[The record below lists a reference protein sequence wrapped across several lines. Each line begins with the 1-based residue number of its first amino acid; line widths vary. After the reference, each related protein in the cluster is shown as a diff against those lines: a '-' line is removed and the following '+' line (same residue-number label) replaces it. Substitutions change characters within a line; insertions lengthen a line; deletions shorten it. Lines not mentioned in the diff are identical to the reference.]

1 MSYDYYLQDG
11 DLLITPEGDITL
23 ATTKLSLARQSVL
36 INLTTLLG
44 EWFLDTTEGVDW
56 IGILSRKNNRVEVDL
71 AIKAAIKKSS
81 YITRI
86 TEYSTEFNRS
96 TNKYY
101 VTFKALIETGEVLV
115 VNSLE
120 I

>member
-11 DLLITPEGDITL
+11 DLLVTPEGDLVL
-23 ATTKLSLARQSVL
+23 ATTKLELARQSVL
-36 INLTTLLG
+36 VSLTTILG

-56 IGILSRKNNRVEVDL
+56 IGVLSRRNNKVEVDL
-71 AIKAAIKKSS
+71 AIKKAIKESS

-86 TEYSTEFNRS
+86 IEYNTEFNRA
-96 TNKYY
+96 TNKYS
-101 VTFKALIETGEVLV
+101 VSFKALVETGEVLV
-115 VNSLE
+115 VDNLE